1 MGIAYVSA
9 AAAVTDSVSYAAVT
23 LSSVAGDTIIVG
35 LKIQGSTLSS
45 VMDSQGNTYSLVYA
59 GSYIQIYA
67 TGIGAV
73 KSTGSNIVTVT
84 ASGAATYILNLA
96 IEFSGVGRLGNT
108 NQNFL
113 GTCPTSSTGATPG
126 NVTTQDANNYC
137 VSFVFLEDCLGTA
150 SAITDLGGG
159 TGTNLYFVHNST
171 VQYYGALG
179 YNSAASSG
187 SSISAYS
194 NYQDTTGGL
203 FFEGSIIELRSTSG
217 AVPVSGS
224 EGISESASLSLSY
237 IVQNVVTVAASVA
250 GSTSMSFPATL
261 VPASCSVYVCVAS
274 SAQPVQGIS
283 DSVGSTYN
291 FIASVKS
298 GAGQWLTW
306 FYADNLTASAMN
318 IITVTSAA
326 PQDMAGNAKVLTG
339 VKAAPSLDAVGA
351 GSTGN
356 SATPN
361 ASVTTTLVGDALLM
375 GVVAASAPTWSAGT
389 NNTLIGQAQTPDLS
403 LSTAVLEARAG
414 AAGSYT
420 MNATASG
427 ASKGAAM
434 VVAIAAAASPQTL
447 HVGAARTPIAGPAP
461 LTVSFG
467 AQGYGGTPPY
477 TYAWVFGDGGTSALQ
492 NPVHTFLLSGAYVNR
507 VTVTDSLSNTASV
520 FLAVTVSISDVGV
533 RHQRVRPS
541 TGASASSRRVRA
553 GP

>member
-1 MGIAYVSA
+1 MVAPNGHGVGAATSGTVSTGGFQCYA
-9 AAAVTDSVSYAAVT
+9 NDLIVVITGNPGATPTDSQNNTYAAVT
-23 LSSVAGDTIIVG
+23 STGNTIWWAIASATSASLVVSCTTTAPGTAIVAMSFTGFKGSGSGGGYGVPGQVASPASGSLIIGGGQPSGSPTINFPVTITLNVAQGTTYSDAFTYNSGADELEAMGTYGTSVA
-35 LKIQGSTLSS
+35 
-45 VMDSQGNTYSLVYA
+45 
-59 GSYIQIYA
+59 
-67 TGIGAV
+67 
-73 KSTGSNIVTVT
+73 
-84 ASGAATYILNLA
+84 SG
-96 IEFSGVGRLGNT
+96 
-108 NQNFL
+108 
-113 GTCPTSSTGATPG
+113 
-126 NVTTQDANNYC
+126 
-137 VSFVFLEDCLGTA
+137 
-150 SAITDLGGG
+150 SAISC
-159 TGTNLYFVHNST
+159 TGTFVGSASSFNAA
-171 VQYYGALG
+171 VAFFP
-179 YNSAASSG
+179 AAS
-187 SSISAYS
+187 
-194 NYQDTTGGL
+194 
-203 FFEGSIIELRSTSG
+203 
-217 AVPVSGS
+217 VPVSGS

-298 GAGQWLTW
+298 GAGQWLSW